1 MSEQNPPI
9 MTQEELDNLLADD
22 DREVDHEALDR
33 ALSQFADDDE
43 AIARHDGVVAMMQD
57 TLAQGLA
64 HMDDEQ
70 KIETIVFGQASIYY
84 EKFLQ
89 DTSAL
94 QMCGVFGSDVAN
106 LDDFASLMRE
116 LLYKYIVLTLG
127 DEDYGMSFADRTNF
141 DTTMSIFFHD
151 IIYPK

>member
-1 MSEQNPPI
+1 MPEQTPLI

-22 DREVDHEALDR
+22 DTEVDHEALDR
-33 ALSQFADDDE
+33 ALSRFADDDE
-43 AIARHDGVVAMMQD
+43 ALARHDGVVAMMQD

-64 HMDDEQ
+64 HMDSEE
-70 KIETIVFGQASIYY
+70 KIATIVSEQAGSNY

-94 QMCGVFGSDVAN
+94 QMCGVSGSDVAS

-116 LLYKYIVLTLG
+116 LLSKYIVLTLG
-127 DEDYGMSFADRTNF
+127 DEDCGISFADRVNF
-141 DTTMSIFFHD
+141 DMTMSIFFHD
-151 IIYPK
+151 IIYPN